1 MMLSKQLLKLQ
12 AVIYMVIYM
21 RYRCLFRRQ
30 IMLLYAVAYATQTG
44 VGGYRYGG

>member
-1 MMLSKQLLKLQ
+1 MLSKQLLKQQ

-21 RYRCLFRRQ
+21 RYRWLFGCQ
-30 IMLLYAVAYATQTG
+30 IMLLYAVAYAIQIG